1 MFTKVLTDAQRFKL
15 DQEPDHIFY
24 QHPRF
29 VQHLDDGFRA
39 RLTEFYREQIP
50 SCATVLDL
58 GSSWV
63 SHLPDNVRYE
73 RVIGHGMNEAELTA
87 NPRLDSYFVQDFNR
101 DPTLPLQEGFVDVC
115 VVVAA
120 WQYWTRPEE
129 VAAEMLRVTRTNGTA
144 IVAFSNRMF
153 FAKAPQVWTDGED
166 REHLDYVGTVLQA
179 NGWGDVKVLAE
190 ETKTGGL
197 MGLMGGKGDP
207 FFAVTAR
214 KQI

>member
-1 MFTKVLTDAQRFKL
+1 MVTKVLTDAQRFKI

-24 QHPRF
+24 QYPRF
-29 VQHLDDGFRA
+29 VQHLDKPFRT

-50 SCATVLDL
+50 PCATVLDL

-73 RVIGHGMNEAELTA
+73 RIIGHGMNDAELSA
-87 NPRLDSYFVQDFNR
+87 NPRLDSYFVQDFNL
-101 DPTLPLQEGFVDVC
+101 DPSIPLQEGFVDVC
-115 VVVAA
+115 MVVAA

-129 VAAEMLRVTRTNGTA
+129 VAAEMLRVTRSNGTA

-153 FAKAPQVWTDGED
+153 FTKAPQVWTDGD
-166 REHLDYVGTVLQA
+166 DCEHLDYVGTVLQS
-179 NGWGDVKVLAE
+179 NGWGDVKVKAE
-190 ETKTGGL
+190 ETKKDGL
-197 MGLMGGKGDP
+197 IGLMGGKGDP